1 MARSTTGT
9 SKVYS
14 CETIS
19 NHKALRAFGEDPA
32 LIMLPHSC
40 AGKGIFQLMIVP
52 LIDNWPTP
60 INYTFSSAPQRYNGI
75 C

>member
-19 NHKALRAFGEDPA
+19 NHKALRAFGEDPRSHYVA
-32 LIMLPHSC
+32 
-40 AGKGIFQLMIVP
+40 AQLCRER
-52 LIDNWPTP
+52 DFPTYDSAAYRQLAHP
-60 INYTFSSAPQRYNGI
+60 YQLHLLLCSSAI
-75 C
+75 